1 MEIAV
6 TGGAGFIGS
15 EMCFQLVSL
24 GHHVYVVDSLTYA
37 GRKESLNSIMSRVAF
52 SEIDIRNH
60 ELLEIFFSENKFDI
74 VVNFAAETHVDN
86 SIENPRIFL
95 ESNILGT
102 FNLLEQ
108 ARKHGFRFLQISTD
122 EVYGSIRE
130 GEFFESDKLEPSS
143 PYSASKASAEMIVNS
158 YVKTYGVEAL
168 GVRCSNNY
176 GPRQNLEKLIP
187 AFIGKLTRGEKLPVY
202 GNGLNVR
209 EWIHVSDS
217 VSGVIKVMLEGKIG
231 EYYNVS
237 SGDFYSNLEVTKQ
250 LLSYF
255 EKDDTFIEFVEDRKG
270 HDFRYAI
277 NSEKI
282 RSELGWFPKVMFSTG
297 LTSTIEWYLQ
307 NPGYL
312 ETVKKK

>member
-1 MEIAV
+1 
-6 TGGAGFIGS
+6 
-15 EMCFQLVSL
+15 
-24 GHHVYVVDSLTYA
+24 
-37 GRKESLNSIMSRVAF
+37 
-52 SEIDIRNH
+52 
-60 ELLEIFFSENKFDI
+60 
-74 VVNFAAETHVDN
+74 
-86 SIENPRIFL
+86 
-95 ESNILGT
+95 
-102 FNLLEQ
+102 
-108 ARKHGFRFLQISTD
+108 
-122 EVYGSIRE
+122 
-130 GEFFESDKLEPSS
+130 
-143 PYSASKASAEMIVNS
+143 
-158 YVKTYGVEAL
+158 
-168 GVRCSNNY
+168 
-176 GPRQNLEKLIP
+176 
-187 AFIGKLTRGEKLPVY
+187 LTRGEKLPVY